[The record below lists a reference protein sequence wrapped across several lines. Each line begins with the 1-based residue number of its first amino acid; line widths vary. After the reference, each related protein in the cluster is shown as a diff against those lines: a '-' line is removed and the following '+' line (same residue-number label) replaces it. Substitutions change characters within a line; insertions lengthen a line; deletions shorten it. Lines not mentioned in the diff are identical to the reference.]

1 MGTKNIRV
9 WRLLD
14 HNDSEY
20 MCARTHMFI
29 LVFVVQSMQLGLVV
43 IVVHSVLVV
52 PLGPIVIVVIVVCV
66 VFL

>member
-1 MGTKNIRV
+1 MGTKNIRI

-20 MCARTHMFI
+20 MCARTYMFI
-29 LVFVVQSMQLGLVV
+29 IVIVVPSMQLGLVV
-43 IVVHSVLVV
+43 IVVQIVLVV
-52 PLGPIVIVVIVVCV
+52 PRVRFVFVVIVKCV